1 MTQKR
6 PDLAVV
12 EGTDVLDKF
21 RQNPRSSHPAKLV
34 RQDGSEEAVTITE
47 YSKGGFRLTVSTR
60 PRLGEDVHIRVTGQL
75 DVAGRIRWA
84 NGEEAG
90 GSF

>member
-6 PDLAVV
+6 PDLAAV
-12 EGTDVLDKF
+12 GSTDLLDKF
-21 RQNPRSSHPAKLV
+21 RQDPRSSHPAKLV

-47 YSKGGFRLTVSTR
+47 YSTGGFRLKVSTR
-60 PRLGEDVHIRVTGQL
+60 PRLGEDVHIRVNGEL
-75 DVAGRIRWA
+75 DVRGRIRWA
-84 NGEEAG
+84 HGEEAG